1 MLSSLRR
8 FLSPPLF
15 ESEEKNRV
23 ARFLNSFSWSAI
35 ALLLAFILI
44 RIILQFE
51 NDSVSLLFIGLVI
64 LILGI
69 VQLFMRLGYVRGASI
84 FLVFSSWILMSY
96 EAWSTDGIR
105 EALPVTYLVII
116 LLSSFLLGWHA
127 ALATVV
133 MSIAAIWFFAVLEQE
148 SILAIAV
155 KDPLNHARDLTLIFL
170 LAGALVYLLINNL
183 NRSLYDSRLE
193 LKERLRAEEKLQ
205 RQTRYLTALHET
217 TLGLINHLELR
228 PLLESILTRACEL
241 AETEHGLLELVLPD
255 GSALKQE
262 LGRGLFSQFDDNLTL
277 KGLGVTGN
285 VWSSGK
291 SLTIQNYAKWEKS
304 IPVYVTAG
312 IRAIMGVPLISGERV
327 IGVLAFAHIKEGQF
341 FSVEQTSSMERFAAL
356 ASLAIDNAH
365 LYEQAQTELKER
377 RSTEI
382 ALRAS
387 EERFRK
393 IFHASPVA
401 ICITSLDEGRLLDA
415 NPAYWNLTELD
426 PKTSLGR
433 TDLELDLWS
442 DPQERSNFLDKL
454 MRARSINEPD
464 YQFKSFKGEDKAA
477 IAFYELIHLEGQLCV
492 LAMFYDVTAQKM
504 AQEALLQSEARTS
517 ALLNAIPDMIFE
529 FSYDGVFLNFVP
541 AKDIQPAISPKQFLG
556 KNLKDLFPPEIA
568 AQTLFALERAMETG
582 QLHAFEYGLPPGE
595 ELHFF
600 EARIAAVSS
609 ESALMMVR
617 DISQRKWVETER
629 EKLIKELEDKNAELE
644 RFTYT
649 VSHDLKSPLITIK
662 GFLGF
667 LEKDAA
673 SGNTTRLKSDIK
685 RIADATDK
693 MHLLLSELLE
703 LSRVGRLMNPS
714 QQIPFED
721 LVHEAVELVQG
732 RLQERGIKVQI
743 QSGLPIVNGDR
754 QRLVEVIQN
763 LVDNAAKF
771 MGDQAAPCIEIG
783 ASAGQNENSIFFV
796 RDNGIGIAPEYQ
808 ERIFGLFN
816 KLDANTDGT
825 GIGLALVR
833 RIIEVHGGRIWVESE
848 AGKGAMFCFTLGN
861 SPG

>member
-1 MLSSLRR
+1 
-8 FLSPPLF
+8 
-15 ESEEKNRV
+15 
-23 ARFLNSFSWSAI
+23 
-35 ALLLAFILI
+35 
-44 RIILQFE
+44 
-51 NDSVSLLFIGLVI
+51 
-64 LILGI
+64 
-69 VQLFMRLGYVRGASI
+69 
-84 FLVFSSWILMSY
+84 
-96 EAWSTDGIR
+96 
-105 EALPVTYLVII
+105 
-116 LLSSFLLGWHA
+116 
-127 ALATVV
+127 
-133 MSIAAIWFFAVLEQE
+133 
-148 SILAIAV
+148 
-155 KDPLNHARDLTLIFL
+155 
-170 LAGALVYLLINNL
+170 
-183 NRSLYDSRLE
+183 
-193 LKERLRAEEKLQ
+193 
-205 RQTRYLTALHET
+205 
-217 TLGLINHLELR
+217 
-228 PLLESILTRACEL
+228 
-241 AETEHGLLELVLPD
+241 
-255 GSALKQE
+255 
-262 LGRGLFSQFDDNLTL
+262 
-277 KGLGVTGN
+277 
-285 VWSSGK
+285 
-291 SLTIQNYAKWEKS
+291 
-304 IPVYVTAG
+304 
-312 IRAIMGVPLISGERV
+312 
-327 IGVLAFAHIKEGQF
+327 
-341 FSVEQTSSMERFAAL
+341 
-356 ASLAIDNAH
+356 
-365 LYEQAQTELKER
+365 
-377 RSTEI
+377 
-382 ALRAS
+382 
-387 EERFRK
+387 
-393 IFHASPVA
+393 
-401 ICITSLDEGRLLDA
+401 
-415 NPAYWNLTELD
+415 
-426 PKTSLGR
+426 
-433 TDLELDLWS
+433 
-442 DPQERSNFLDKL
+442 
-454 MRARSINEPD
+454 
-464 YQFKSFKGEDKAA
+464 
-477 IAFYELIHLEGQLCV
+477 
-492 LAMFYDVTAQKM
+492 MFYDVTAQKM